1 MRFSKKISPKQIQRV
16 KYMSLF
22 VLMSFCGQLFT
33 ANVAEAAI
41 KDVDFEGPYLF
52 GGEKFD
58 KF

>member
-1 MRFSKKISPKQIQRV
+1 
-16 KYMSLF
+16 MSLF